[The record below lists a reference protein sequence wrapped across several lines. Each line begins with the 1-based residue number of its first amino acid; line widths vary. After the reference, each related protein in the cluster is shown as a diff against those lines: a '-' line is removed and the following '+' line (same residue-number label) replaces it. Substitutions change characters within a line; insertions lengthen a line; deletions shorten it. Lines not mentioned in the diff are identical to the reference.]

1 MLLKRRWQHL
11 VDACMKSILDKCFVG
26 AIKFGICNKMIK
38 QFLILTLLRSNF
50 IWSKSLQ
57 GRGDVTPH
65 IVIVTPQAQVHLEP
79 AVAASPYLQHFS
91 PFTRYAAPHE
101 ETVVYVPTG
110 AATSAATATGV
121 FLPASLSASKAV
133 PILQA
138 RQAPEQIVQA
148 AATAQQIVNAIQ
160 SAVPQNNLSE
170 TASQLAAQAATA
182 AQQANEAFA
191 SAGAFFPIA
200 QSSDNPLSQASN
212 ALNQIATAI
221 AVGSAG
227 GGEASGSANP
237 SVNAPPSGE
246 SDGSSSENIKK
257 ISKIQYE
264 IPLSPLLANEPRH
277 HYFIAPGPVPQFVD
291 VVQTPVFVAPA
302 SAHLRAR
309 SLQASRDETPIIAI
323 PLPEAIKP
331 QALPLQSPAIADEK
345 LEEQKE
351 KIEYKRFLEAKPLQ
365 EEPLKEALIKDEKS
379 KSSEKGKYSK

>member
-1 MLLKRRWQHL
+1 M
-11 VDACMKSILDKCFVG
+11 
-26 AIKFGICNKMIK
+26 MIK

-57 GRGDVTPH
+57 GRSDVTPH

-237 SVNAPPSGE
+237 SVNAPPSAE

-264 IPLSPLLANEPRH
+264 IPLSPILANEPRH

-331 QALPLQSPAIADEK
+331 HALPLQSPAIADEK

-379 KSSEKGKYSK
+379 KSSEKGK